1 MTGASLLDP
10 GPAAAAGAR
19 HGQLASGL
27 PGGGLAISGHKLVED
42 GARALVLIAPGLFR
56 LDVRPVQDTLQ
67 VMTRSL
73 VPDARWGTD
82 QLPTTGTEQGAAG
95 AEEPARVAFS
105 FYADLAP
112 RPVLARITLASTV
125 DRERGVTHFV
135 AHAVVRETE
144 PGGVRWHEADEAVSS
159 AAVEPAP

>member
-1 MTGASLLDP
+1 MTAATLLDP
-10 GPAAAAGAR
+10 GPATAAGAR

-27 PGGGLAISGHKLVED
+27 PGGGLALSGHKLVED

-73 VPDARWGTD
+73 VPGARWGTD
-82 QLPTTGTEQGAAG
+82 QLPRTGGEQGAAG
-95 AEEPARVAFS
+95 AAEPALVAFS
-105 FYADLAP
+105 FYAELEP

-135 AHAVVRETE
+135 AHAVIRETE
-144 PGGVRWHEADEAVSS
+144 PGGVRWTATEAVSS
-159 AAVEPAP
+159 PAVEGAP